1 MADIPSYVFE
11 HAPKIWL
18 HSQDPYRP
26 TDIHTF
32 VQRTRPQINFAPLEG
47 VSQPLDLNNLDTLN
61 GFGPNEGRDVHLTSV
76 DDITQDPDWIKGSTP
91 DASGVINGQ
100 ITGAIV
106 FHDRGG
112 GVTDAFYFCFWAF
125 NRGNTVFGFEIGSH
139 FGDWEHMAIRFRDGQ
154 PEALWY
160 SQHATGQAF
169 TYRAAEKEGKRPIG
183 YCSNGSHAI
192 YATTGRHDH
201 TIPNFNLPIG
211 PLLDYCDR
219 GILWDPLPSSYRYV
233 YDAGRFRP
241 ADGAVHPTAY
251 LRFNGR
257 WGDQQYPDSDPR
269 QRKVLG
275 IGLTAKFGRGPTGP
289 RNKQLDRR
297 NICPDNV
304 SPCWVRPFLTP

>member
-11 HAPKIWL
+11 YAPKIWL
-18 HSQDPYRP
+18 HSEDPYRP
-26 TDIHTF
+26 SDIHTF
-32 VQRTRPQINFAPLEG
+32 VQRTRPQINFALLEG
-47 VSQPLDLNNLDTLN
+47 VPQPLDLNNLDALN
-61 GFGPNEGRDVHLTSV
+61 GFGLDEGRDIYLTSV
-76 DDITQDPDWIKGSTP
+76 DDIAQDPEWIKGATP
-91 DASGVINGQ
+91 DASGVIDGQ
-100 ITGAIV
+100 ITGAVV

-112 GVTDAFYFCFWAF
+112 GMTDAFYFYFWA
-125 NRGNTVFGFEIGSH
+125 
-139 FGDWEHMAIRFRDGQ
+139 EHMAIRFRNGQ
-154 PEALWY
+154 PDSLWY

-201 TIPNFNLPIG
+201 TIPNFNLPFG

-233 YDAGRFRP
+233 YDGGQFRP
-241 ADGAVHPTAY
+241 ADGTTHPTAY

-257 WGDQQYPDSDPR
+257 WGDKQYRDSDPR

-275 IGLTAKFGRGPTGP
+275 IGPTAKYGGGPTGP

>member
-1 MADIPSYVFE
+1 MPPQGSFPSPLVLFDSRE
-11 HAPKIWL
+11 SLLDQAIDDTAP
-18 HSQDPYRP
+18 R
-26 TDIHTF
+26 
-32 VQRTRPQINFAPLEG
+32 
-47 VSQPLDLNNLDTLN
+47 
-61 GFGPNEGRDVHLTSV
+61 
-76 DDITQDPDWIKGSTP
+76 
-91 DASGVINGQ
+91 
-100 ITGAIV
+100 
-106 FHDRGG
+106 
-112 GVTDAFYFCFWAF
+112 
-125 NRGNTVFGFEIGSH
+125 
-139 FGDWEHMAIRFRDGQ
+139 
-154 PEALWY
+154 
-160 SQHATGQAF
+160 
-169 TYRAAEKEGKRPIG
+169 
-183 YCSNGSHAI
+183 
-192 YATTGRHDH
+192 RHDH